1 MENRGFSA
9 HTGFALVSV
18 VASILA
24 PGMASADKKADD
36 EWKKINPPVPYTL
49 FVEAAA
55 NKHGAE
61 RILKIFDATN
71 AQKKWRPHYDT
82 WFRLVPRREE
92 AEIIIDVG
100 DAGREQKPG
109 YEAVYYISGR
119 LTIAG
124 IVRDT
129 PIRGDDTIRMFGDT
143 QEQFDLLNR
152 IVRFMRDHHKE
163 VVLAHSGETAT
174 ASPPPKPDE
183 AAPSAT
189 TTGGPAAEEEDDP
202 LYVHWA
208 RFKPG
213 SWVLRRSEGTL
224 SGDAKETLKSVGPA
238 EVVIEAVGTST
249 RTETIRAKR
258 KVEPKKGTPWQ
269 ESEEV
274 IEVAGKRLQCHAQ
287 KTAEMSRWYCP
298 EVPGGFAKFEWKKDG
313 KFVQRVWAI
322 AWEGKQ

>member
-1 MENRGFSA
+1 MGNRAILGGA
-9 HTGFALVSV
+9 RCVLVSA
-18 VASILA
+18 VALFLA
-24 PGMASADKKADD
+24 PAMASADKKADE
-36 EWKKINPPVPYTL
+36 EWKKINPPAPYTL
-49 FVEAAA
+49 FVETAA
-55 NKHGAE
+55 NKNGAE
-61 RILKIFDATN
+61 RILKIFDAKN

-82 WFRLVPRREE
+82 WFRLVPSREQ
-92 AEIIIDVG
+92 AEIVIDVG
-100 DAGREQKPG
+100 DSGREQKPG
-109 YEAVYYISGR
+109 YEALYYITGR

-129 PIRGDDTIRMFGDT
+129 PIRGDDTIRLFGDT

-152 IVRFMRDHHKE
+152 IVRFMRDHYKE
-163 VVLAHSGETAT
+163 AVLVHSARGAT
-174 ASPPPKPDE
+174 VSPQPKPDE
-183 AAPSAT
+183 GPPSAT

-224 SGDAKETLKSVGPA
+224 SGDTKETLKSVGPA
-238 EVVIEAVGTST
+238 EVVIEVVGTST

-274 IEVAGKRLQCHAQ
+274 AEIAGKSLQCHAQ